1 MRGYSKLIDEIAGIP
16 VRDLARD
23 FGTPTYI
30 YDAAT
35 PRNTRKK
42 SVGMMKSS
50 APSNTAP
57 TTIQP
62 HHGIAI
68 RLPP

>member
-35 PRNTRKK
+35 
-42 SVGMMKSS
+42 
-50 APSNTAP
+50 
-57 TTIQP
+57 
-62 HHGIAI
+62 IAARI
-68 RLPP
+68 ARLRRFDVVR